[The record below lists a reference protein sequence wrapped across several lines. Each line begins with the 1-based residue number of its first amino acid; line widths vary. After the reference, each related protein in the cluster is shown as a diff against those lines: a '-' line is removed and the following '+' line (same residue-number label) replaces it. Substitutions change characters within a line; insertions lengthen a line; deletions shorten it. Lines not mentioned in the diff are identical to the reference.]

1 MTSKLAY
8 SIPAAAEAVDLSVSS
23 IRDAIDRGDLRPKYP
38 NRKPIIPA
46 AELERWIASL
56 SEEKPERVA

>member
-8 SIPAAAEAVDLSVSS
+8 SIPDLAEAVGLSVSS

-46 AELERWIASL
+46 GEAERWIASL
-56 SEEKPERVA
+56 PEEKPERVA